1 MQQHTRTPDRTPE
14 PVHTIVV
21 GAGQAGLSVGYHLS
35 RHGIPFLIL
44 DASQRIGDQWRR
56 RWDSLRLFTPAR
68 FDSLDGL
75 PFPADPDSFPTK
87 DQMADY
93 LEAYAAHFHLPVR
106 SGVRVDRL
114 SKQQDG
120 RFLITA
126 GHQTYTAENVVV
138 AMARYQKPRVP
149 DFARD
154 LDPTIV
160 QLHSSEYRS
169 PAQLREGPVLLVG
182 AGNSGSEI
190 AMELAKTHPVV
201 MSGRP
206 TGEVPFRIESAA
218 ARLLLVRLVLRG
230 LFHRL
235 LTVDTPMGRK
245 MRPQALAQGGPL
257 IRVKSR
263 DLAAAGVERAPRTA
277 GVRNGQPALEDGRLL
292 DVANVI
298 WCTGFHHAFEWIDLP
313 IHGELEPLHH
323 RGISPEPGLFFV
335 GLHFQYALSSAMIHG
350 VGRDA
355 ARIAKAIAARAHSLQ
370 PTTQPQSALQPA

>member
-1 MQQHTRTPDRTPE
+1 MPATAQTPE

-35 RHGIPFLIL
+35 LLGLPFLIL
-44 DASQRIGDQWRR
+44 DGSPRIGDQWRK

-93 LEAYAAHFHLPVR
+93 LETYAAHFHLPVR

-114 SKQQDG
+114 SRQPDG
-120 RFLITA
+120 RFLLTA
-126 GHQTYTAENVVV
+126 GHQRYTAENVVV

-149 DFARD
+149 DFARE
-154 LDPTIV
+154 LDPAIV
-160 QLHSSEYRS
+160 QLHSSAYRS

-190 AMELAKTHPVV
+190 AMELAKTHPVI

-218 ARLLLVRLVLRG
+218 ARLFLVRLVLRG

-277 GVRNGQPALEDGRLL
+277 GAQNGQPILADGRLL
-292 DVANVI
+292 NVANII
-298 WCTGFHHAFEWIDLP
+298 WCTGFHHSFEWIDLP
-313 IHGELEPLHH
+313 VHGEHEPLHD

-355 ARIAKAIAARAHSLQ
+355 ERVARAIAARSPLPHSA
-370 PTTQPQSALQPA
+370 TQPQGALQPA